1 MEDYILLNHRAVTS
15 GFVDL
20 IDVEIFSGD
29 DIVQNIIADAH
40 AHEVPVI
47 ASNHHFHE
55 TPIKQTLLNIFK
67 KMDFLGADILKIAV
81 MPTSRRD
88 VIRLLSATEN
98 ASRFSR
104 KPIIT
109 MSMGGTGLI
118 SRLCGE
124 VFGSA
129 LTFGAVGK
137 VSAPGQINAEDLRSV
152 LNLIHQNLP
161 EDTQEK

>member
-1 MEDYILLNHRAVTS
+1 
-15 GFVDL
+15 
-20 IDVEIFSGD
+20 
-29 DIVQNIIADAH
+29 
-40 AHEVPVI
+40 
-47 ASNHHFHE
+47 
-55 TPIKQTLLNIFK
+55 
-67 KMDFLGADILKIAV
+67 
-81 MPTSRRD
+81 
-88 VIRLLSATEN
+88 
-98 ASRFSR
+98 
-104 KPIIT
+104 
-109 MSMGGTGLI
+109 MGGTGLI